1 MSSNSQNPLRMIRD
15 PFDGNSFVFP
25 ETECT
30 AERGQFFNRMNEIQ
44 AFLYTTKLSFDVCK
58 EKYEKIITT
67 LPSRENTPMKLEMNG
82 GNFVIMPASRIV
94 ALTEDGINILTRQ
107 AFIMFYGSFETYLYQ
122 LFERSFPLIG
132 VTEDIL
138 KKSRDILMPG
148 NWDGKFCK
156 MNEVFVIG
164 YKASDLTCRFNKFEM
179 NFGGSKYD
187 NPLYFLHELAQ
198 VRHRIV
204 HASSILENNE
214 KIFIDMN
221 IFNEFFGFFF
231 HLTDYVDSLFAKK
244 FGYDRKKI
252 NSGEA

>member
-1 MSSNSQNPLRMIRD
+1 MSSNSQNPLKMISD
-15 PFDGNSFVFP
+15 PFDGSSFVLP

-30 AERGQFFNRMNEIQ
+30 IERGQFFNRMNEIQ
-44 AFLYTTKLSFDVCK
+44 AFLYATKLSFDVCK
-58 EKYEKIITT
+58 EKYEKIILG
-67 LPSRENTPMKLEMNG
+67 LPSSGDTPMKLEMNG
-82 GNFVIMPASRIV
+82 GNFIIMPASRIV

-107 AFIMFYGSFETYLYQ
+107 AFVMFYGSFETYLYQ

-132 VTEDIL
+132 VTENIL
-138 KKSRDILMPG
+138 EKSLEILMRG

-156 MNEVFVIG
+156 MNEVFDIG
-164 YKASDLTCRFNKFEM
+164 YKASDLTCKFNNFEM
-179 NFGGSKYD
+179 NYESTQYK
-187 NPLYFLHELAQ
+187 NPLYFLNELAQ

-204 HASSILENNE
+204 HASSILENNR

-244 FGYDRKKI
+244 FSYDRKKI